1 MAEVSYTGA
10 GFAPEQIAIQRSLDM
25 RYRFQTQELQV
36 PLRPGVWD
44 ITQEYLEGELDAQY
58 DALYEQ
64 TYGKGSGLKVAG
76 KDIITFRLRAVG
88 KLAKPRM
95 RRFELGPADAASAR
109 KGERPVYWPPAHDF
123 P

>member
-1 MAEVSYTGA
+1 
-10 GFAPEQIAIQRSLDM
+10 
-25 RYRFQTQELQV
+25 V

-95 RRFELGPADAASAR
+95 RRFDLGPPDSKAAR
-109 KGERPVYWPPAHDF
+109 KGERPVYFEDYRDF
-123 P
+123 ATTPIYHLENLKPG